1 MGERIPIPVE
11 MTGYA
16 RVHVPD
22 DVPDGP
28 APALIAVHGYGM
40 PPEDMADYAKAVAPG
55 AVIVAPEGPS
65 AWYRRPSTKGGARLG
80 GVGYGWI
87 ADPDRDAAE
96 ARNCALIGKA
106 LDLAAERHAID
117 PARTFALGFSQGAAV
132 ATYFAVENP
141 ELVAGVIGLAGG
153 APQSW
158 RPRLSALADHPVLW
172 VTGTHDASYP
182 PAYIAELLAAFE
194 AGGVDAES
202 VVLDE
207 AHGLMPAAQ
216 PVVTD
221 WLRRRLATS

>member
-1 MGERIPIPVE
+1 

-16 RVHVPD
+16 RILVPD

-28 APALIAVHGYGM
+28 APALIAIHGYGQ
-40 PPEDMADYAKAVAPG
+40 PCEDMLAYAQAVAPEG
-55 AVIVAPEGPS
+55 SLIVAPEGPS
-65 AWYRRPSTKGGARLG
+65 AWYRRPSTKGGAKLG

-96 ARNCALIGKA
+96 ARNCALIRKA
-106 LDLAAERHAID
+106 LDLAAERHALD
-117 PARTFALGFSQGAAV
+117 PARTYVLGFSQGAAV
-132 ATYFAVENP
+132 ATHFAIKHP
-141 ELVAGVIGLAGG
+141 ERVAGVVGLAGG

-158 RPRLSALADHPVLW
+158 RPRLSALTDHAVLW

-182 PAYIAELLAAFE
+182 PAYVAALLAAFE
-194 AGGVDAES
+194 AAGVAVES

-216 PVVTD
+216 STVRA
-221 WLRRRLATS
+221 WLAAQAATS